1 MTVDLVPS
9 RVVTVLLTNEH
20 EVPVMSH
27 SSGFGER
34 MTRRQ
39 AVCALSAAGASV
51 GLLGGRLHAAAPQ
64 ESGKGIELLLG
75 LNSWSYALATGI
87 RPQMVKPR
95 KPLTAAGILEK
106 VCRWGLKGAQ
116 IQLNQMPKLGSD
128 EFQSLR
134 KTALQHGLFLEVCS
148 GRVQDEKGMLE
159 ALEYNVAL
167 GSQVVRT
174 YMELFKIQFEDISLD
189 DYVSD
194 AIRHIG
200 NLLPQFEKRR
210 VHICL
215 ENHGGL
221 RTKYLHRVL
230 KTFPSEYLAV
240 NLDTGDS
247 LLTLE
252 DPVEVAREFAPRTY
266 TCHLKD
272 WKLLR
277 NDEGIVVRGCAV
289 GDGAVDTKAI
299 VQVLRTRAPQG
310 RPLHVNIQA
319 TQEYLPLKLFTAEYW
334 RKHGDVT
341 GSELEHILRLA
352 EKQNVRARKEDL
364 LPSDRGEPES
374 VILAEEEI
382 AVARSV
388 AYCRDVLRLL

>member
-1 MTVDLVPS
+1 M
-9 RVVTVLLTNEH
+9 
-20 EVPVMSH
+20 
-27 SSGFGER
+27 
-34 MTRRQ
+34 
-39 AVCALSAAGASV
+39 
-51 GLLGGRLHAAAPQ
+51 
-64 ESGKGIELLLG
+64 LLG
-75 LNSWSYALATGI
+75 LNTWSYALATGI

-95 KPLTAAGILEK
+95 KPLTAADILEK
-106 VCRWGLKGAQ
+106 VRQWGLKGAQ

-134 KTALQHGLFLEVCS
+134 KTAAQHGLFLEVCS

-159 ALEYNVAL
+159 ALEYNLAL

-174 YMELFKIQFEDISLD
+174 YMELFKIQFEDISLE

-194 AIRHIG
+194 AIKHIG
-200 NLLPQFEKRR
+200 NLLPPFEKRR

-221 RTKYLHRVL
+221 RTRHLRRVL
-230 KTFPSEYLAV
+230 KTYPSEYLGV

-252 DPVEVAREFAPRTY
+252 DPVEVAKEFAPRTY

-289 GDGAVDTKAI
+289 GEGAVDMKAI
-299 VQVLRTRAPQG
+299 VGVLRARAPQS

-334 RKHGDVT
+334 RKHGEVT
-341 GSELEHILRLA
+341 GQELEHILRLA
-352 EKQNVRARKEDL
+352 EKQNARAQTGDL
-364 LPSDRGEPES
+364 LSSDRGEPES
-374 VILAEEEI
+374 VILAEEE
-382 AVARSV
+382 ATVAKSV
-388 AYCRDVLRLL
+388 AYCRDVLHLI